1 VNTLS
6 IQTIGERPRDED
18 TALYPDYLIGC
29 LLREGV
35 GRIEADKAAS
45 RNGTVE
51 FVLTKANHPSRVLAN
66 VGDGFFRSVL
76 ARFGARCGIDN
87 LYYGHSIFSC
97 EHEYEGKIRTHR
109 FSLFVCNAREMGF
122 WMKLYLYAI
131 DAD

>member
-1 VNTLS
+1 VKRLNIKS
-6 IQTIGERPRDED
+6 IGELPPEED
-18 TALYPDYLIGC
+18 TSLYPDYLIGC

-51 FVLTKANHPSRVLAN
+51 FVLTRANHPPGVLAE

-76 ARFGARCGIDN
+76 MRFGARCEIDN
-87 LYYGHSIFSC
+87 LYCGHAVFSC
-97 EHEYEGKIRTHR
+97 ENEYEGKVRTHR
-109 FSLFVCNAREMGF
+109 FSIFICNAREMGF

-131 DAD
+131 DA